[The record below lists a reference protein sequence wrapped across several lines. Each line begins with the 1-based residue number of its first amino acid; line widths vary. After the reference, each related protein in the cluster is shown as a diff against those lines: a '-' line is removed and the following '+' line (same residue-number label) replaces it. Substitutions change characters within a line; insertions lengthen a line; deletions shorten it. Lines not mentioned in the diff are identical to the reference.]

1 MEFEKKKKKQKN
13 KSHEII
19 LLQSTLAIFFDIY

>member
-1 MEFEKKKKKQKN
+1 MEFEKKQKKQN